1 MMFRQ
6 FIRTCVLW
14 MANNIIV
21 LDSSERIEKAVSLFK
36 QGYNCAQS
44 VTAAF
49 ADLYDLTP
57 EQALRISASFGAGIG
72 RMREV
77 CGAASGMFILAG
89 LQCGS
94 TTPGDAEGK
103 KLNYEVVQM
112 LAAKFRERN
121 GSMICGELLGLR
133 PGRNTIIDSK
143 TADTSFAAQLISTN
157 PVPEARTEEYY
168 KKRPCAKMVEEG
180 ARIFAEYLDSLK

>member
-1 MMFRQ
+1 M
-6 FIRTCVLW
+6 
-14 MANNIIV
+14 
-21 LDSSERIEKAVSLFK
+21 DSAERVEKAVALFK

-49 ADLYDLTP
+49 ADLYGLTP

-72 RMREV
+72 RMRDV

-94 TTPGDAEGK
+94 AIPGDAEGK

-112 LAAKFRERN
+112 LATKFRERN

-133 PGRNTIIDSK
+133 PMQNPIVNSTPLTDSEP
-143 TADTSFAAQLISTN
+143 ASLVSMD
-157 PVPEARTEEYY
+157 PVPEARTEDYY
-168 KKRPCAKMVEEG
+168 KKRPCVKMVEEG
-180 ARIFAEYLDSLK
+180 ARIFAEYLESLK

>member
-1 MMFRQ
+1 M
-6 FIRTCVLW
+6 
-14 MANNIIV
+14 
-21 LDSSERIEKAVSLFK
+21 DSAERIDKAVSLFK

-49 ADLYDLTP
+49 ADLYGLTT
-57 EQALRISASFGAGIG
+57 EQALLISASFGAGIG
-72 RMREV
+72 RMRGV

-94 TTPGDAEGK
+94 ATAGDAEGK

-112 LAAKFRERN
+112 LAAKFRDRN

-133 PGRNTIIDSK
+133 PKQNPIVNSTTI
-143 TADTSFAAQLISTN
+143 ADFEATPLISTN
-157 PVPEARTEEYY
+157 PVPEARTDEYY
-168 KKRPCAKMVEEG
+168 KKRPCVKMVEEG
-180 ARIFAEYLDSLK
+180 ARIFAEYLESLK

>member
-1 MMFRQ
+1 M
-6 FIRTCVLW
+6 
-14 MANNIIV
+14 
-21 LDSSERIEKAVSLFK
+21 DSAERVEKAVALFK

-49 ADLYDLTP
+49 ADLYGLTP
-57 EQALRISASFGAGIG
+57 EQALLISASFGAGIG

-94 TTPGDAEGK
+94 AISGDAEGK

-112 LAAKFRERN
+112 LATKFRERN

-133 PGRNTIIDSK
+133 PMQNPIVNSTPLTDSE
-143 TADTSFAAQLISTN
+143 AASLVSTD
-157 PVPEARTEEYY
+157 PVPEARTEDYY
-168 KKRPCAKMVEEG
+168 KKRPCVKMVEEG